1 MALTMFWG
9 MPAALRALKI
19 NDLELDG
26 NAAEKSKS
34 RLAELEKPLE
44 YEEIAYASISHCP
57 ECSGLW

>member
-19 NDLELDG
+19 KDLEIEG

-44 YEEIAYASISHCP
+44 YEERA
-57 ECSGLW
+57 